1 MADII
6 NGRIKLKQDT
16 TENWNKVGGKFAP
29 LKGELIIYTDYR
41 TSQTGFNIYDDA
53 LAPIE
58 QGSISGATG
67 QDAATTIRLRTKDF
81 IEVNSVKQYTI
92 KTNIPRVY
100 VFFYAA
106 NGTYLS
112 PIGEWMNVPCTFTT
126 PLNCKKIRLVLAMNE
141 NVEMRPSDVQWLR
154 VEEQRTTF
162 IPGLKIGNGNAYVGD
177 LPFVDDDTRDLLLSH
192 IQNNEVHVTPNE
204 KTFWSGKVDID
215 ESFGEVYDD
224 TLIFTRDDWRGILNG

>member
-41 TSQTGFNIYDDA
+41 ISQNGFNIYDDA

-67 QDAATTIRLRTKDF
+67 QDAAISIRLRTKNF
-81 IEVNSVKQYTI
+81 IEVNSLKKYTI

-154 VEEQRTTF
+154 VEEERTTF

-177 LPFVDDDTRDLLLSH
+177 LPFVDEDIREQIMEH
-192 IQNNEVHVTPNE
+192 IENQDIHVTLGE
-204 KTFWSGKVDID
+204 KSFWNNKLNVNDQS
-215 ESFGEVYDD
+215 EVEEGA
-224 TLIFTRDDWRGILNG
+224 LILNRN